1 MTSVNLQSEA
11 SIWRDLAPLMRPKS
25 VAVIG
30 ASQRAPAAG
39 TVREPRGNRVIRN
52 LRNFGYSGRIVAVN
66 PKYSEVMDCPC
77 YPDLASIPEPPD
89 CVVLAVPN
97 RHVTDLLE
105 SAVVAGVRAGVVF
118 AAGFAEIGVEG
129 KQRQARLEALSKER
143 GFLICG
149 PNCYGVLNVFGKAP
163 LFASLIPQG
172 FLAGPVAL
180 VSQSGGLSTTIA
192 NALMLN
198 RHVGLSHIVSCGN
211 QAGVT
216 VEEYLNYFVEDE
228 NTGVVAAFVEGF
240 KQPAKLMAVAQK
252 AMAHNKP
259 LIILKGG
266 RSEVSQRAAATHSGS
281 LAGAAEV
288 VDAAFRQGGIV
299 QVRSLNELIDTVSLF
314 SCETFVKRHNGGRRI
329 GVLSGSGG
337 ECTLVSDAAMNVGLE
352 VPELSDDSKS
362 RLPEILPD
370 FGSLNN
376 PLDGT
381 GAMYDDD
388 KIFPRL
394 LQALIND
401 ANIDIVTVNLEANDP
416 RPKEL
421 KSSNRFSLA
430 ITNAAVAA
438 NKPMAIF
445 SSVVGGPVDPDILL
459 PLRTAGV
466 PLMEGAE
473 CAMSALRHL
482 ADYHLFR
489 KHWESRGQKEATLVS
504 SHPKLPAGIL
514 PAEAAF
520 RLLASF
526 GIPVVPTLLT
536 RNAEEAV
543 TAAKRIGFPVALK
556 IESTQIGHKSDVGG
570 VALGLS
576 SSAEVRDA
584 FGRIRERVTAKLP
597 AAEIAGVVVQR
608 MIPEGIEMILGIKHD
623 ALFGPVVVCGF
634 GGVLVEL
641 LKDVALGIPPIS
653 RQQAH
658 SLLTGLRGWPLL
670 TGLRGKPPADVDAL
684 CDAIVRVSQL
694 AVSLGDQ
701 LLALDINPLV
711 VHAAT
716 HGVVAADAL
725 VQIA

>member
-1 MTSVNLQSEA
+1 
-11 SIWRDLAPLMRPKS
+11 MRPKS

-30 ASQRAPAAG
+30 ASQRAPATG
-39 TVREPRGNRVIRN
+39 TAREPRGNRVIRN
-52 LRNFGYSGRIVAVN
+52 LRNFGYPGRIFAVN

-97 RHVTDLLE
+97 RHVPDLLE
-105 SAVVAGVRAGVVF
+105 SAATAGVRAGVVF
-118 AAGFAEIGVEG
+118 AAGFGEIGIEG

-143 GFLICG
+143 NFLICG

-163 LFASLIPQG
+163 LFASPIPQG

-216 VEEYLNYFVEDE
+216 VEEYLNYFIEDE
-228 NTGVVAAFVEGF
+228 HTGVVAAFVEGF
-240 KQPAKLMAVAQK
+240 KQPAKLMAAAEK
-252 AMAHNKP
+252 ALAHNKP

-266 RSEVSQRAAATHSGS
+266 RSEVSKRAAATHSGS

-314 SCETFVKRHNGGRRI
+314 SCEPFVERYNGGRRI

-352 VPELSDDSKS
+352 VPELSEDSKA
-362 RLPEILPD
+362 RLPEVLPD
-370 FGSLNN
+370 FGNLNN

-381 GAMYDDD
+381 GAMYDDE

-394 LQALIND
+394 LQALID
-401 ANIDIVTVNLEANDP
+401 DINIDIVTVNVEANDP

-421 KSSNRFSLA
+421 KSGNRFSLA
-430 ITNAAVAA
+430 ITNAAAAA
-438 NKPMAIF
+438 NKPIAIF
-445 SSVVGGPVDPDILL
+445 SSVIGGPVDPDILL
-459 PLRTAGV
+459 PLRAAGV

-473 CAMSALRHL
+473 CAMSALGHL
-482 ADYHLFR
+482 ADYHHFR
-489 KHWESRGQKEATLVS
+489 KHWLEVGQKEEKSVS
-504 SHPKLPAGIL
+504 SHPRLPAGIL
-514 PAEAAF
+514 PGEAAF
-520 RLLASF
+520 RLLESF
-526 GIPVVPTLLT
+526 GIPVVPTLLA
-536 RNAEEAV
+536 RSAEEAA
-543 TAAKRIGFPVALK
+543 TLSERIGFPVALK
-556 IESTQIGHKSDVGG
+556 IESPQIAHKSDVGG

-576 SSAEVRDA
+576 SPAEVRDA
-584 FGRIRERVTAKLP
+584 FCRIHDHVTTKLP
-597 AAEIAGVVVQR
+597 TVEIAGILVQR
-608 MIPEGIEMILGIKHD
+608 MAPEGVEMILGVKRD
-623 ALFGPVVVCGF
+623 PLFGPVVVCGF

-641 LKDVALGIPPIS
+641 LKDVAIAIPPIS
-653 RQQAH
+653 RQQAQ
-658 SLLTGLRGWPLL
+658 SLLMGLRGWPLL

-684 CDAIVRVSQL
+684 CDAIVCVSQL
-694 AVSLGDQ
+694 AVGLGEQ

-711 VHAAT
+711 VHAT
-716 HGVVAADAL
+716 HHGVIAVDAL
-725 VQIA
+725 LQIA

>member
-1 MTSVNLQSEA
+1 LELTPATLDDA
-11 SIWRDLAPLMRPKS
+11 LWRDLAPLMQPKS

-39 TVREPRGNRVIRN
+39 VAREPRGNRVIRN
-52 LRNFGYSGRIVAVN
+52 LRNFGYPGRIVAVN

-77 YPDLASIPEPPD
+77 YPDLAAIPEPVD

-97 RHVTDLLE
+97 RHVPDLLE
-105 SAVVAGVRAGVVF
+105 SAAAAGVRAGVVF
-118 AAGFAEIGVEG
+118 SAGFAEIGEAG
-129 KQRQARLEALSKER
+129 KQRQVRLEALSKER
-143 GFLICG
+143 DFLICG

-216 VEEYLNYFVEDE
+216 IEEYLNYFVEDK

-252 AMAHNKP
+252 AVVHNKP

-314 SCETFVKRHNGGRRI
+314 SCETFVKRYNGGRRI

-337 ECTLVSDAAMNVGLE
+337 ECTLVSDSAMNVGLE

-362 RLPEILPD
+362 RLPEVLPD
-370 FGSLNN
+370 FGNLNN

-381 GAMYDDD
+381 GAMYDDE

-394 LQALIND
+394 LQALID
-401 ANIDIVTVNLEANDP
+401 DTNIDIVTVNLEANDP

-421 KSSNRFSLA
+421 KSGNRFSLA
-430 ITNAAVAA
+430 IANAAADA
-438 NKPMAIF
+438 KKPIATF
-445 SSVVGGPVDPDILL
+445 SSVVGGPVDPDILF
-459 PLRTAGV
+459 PLRAAGV

-473 CAMSALRHL
+473 CAMSGLRNL
-482 ADYHLFR
+482 VNYHQFR
-489 KHWESRGQKEATLVS
+489 KSWQASGQKKAAAVS
-504 SHPKLPAGIL
+504 SHPKLPAGFIST
-514 PAEAAF
+514 EVAF
-520 RLLASF
+520 GLLDSF
-526 GIPVVPTLLT
+526 GISVVPTVLT
-536 RNAEEAV
+536 DNAEEAAV
-543 TAAKRIGFPVALK
+543 ASERIGFPVALK
-556 IESTQIGHKSDVGG
+556 IESAQITHKSDVGG
-570 VALGLS
+570 VALNLT
-576 SSAEVRDA
+576 SASEVRAA
-584 FGRIRERVTAKLP
+584 FTRIKNQVATQNP
-597 AAEIAGVVVQR
+597 SAEIAGIVVQR
-608 MIPEGIEMILGIKHD
+608 MASEGIEMILGIKRD
-623 ALFGPVVVCGF
+623 PLFGPVIVCGF
-634 GGVLVEL
+634 GGIFVEL
-641 LKDVALGIPPIS
+641 LKDIAIGIPPVS
-653 RQQAH
+653 HEHAH
-658 SLLTGLRGWPLL
+658 SLLQGLRGWTLLTGLRD
-670 TGLRGKPPADVDAL
+670 KPPADVDAL
-684 CDAIVRVSQL
+684 CDAIVKVSKL
-694 AVSLGDQ
+694 ALSLGEQ

-711 VHAAT
+711 VHANN
-716 HGVVAADAL
+716 HGVVAVDVL